1 MSYQNSLVIFRY
13 FFQFKPEFTK
23 CPLLNDYTTATLDQD
38 RARCFTSLLEKNAAS
53 QRAMRL
59 WEVKLENHKAIKS

>member
-1 MSYQNSLVIFRY
+1 MIFPY

-23 CPLLNDYTTATLDQD
+23 CPLLNDHTTTTLDRD
-38 RARCFTSLLEKNAAS
+38 RARHFTDLLVKSAAS

-59 WEVKLENHKAIKS
+59 WEVRLENHKAIKS